1 MCKSTPVGQIG
12 NVLIQKCLEKVSTE
26 NNKTVAEI
34 KAIPQ
39 GKKRDIHDDITIV
52 VLDLTGQSK

>member
-1 MCKSTPVGQIG
+1 MC
-12 NVLIQKCLEKVSTE
+12 LQKAAKD
-26 NNKTVAEI
+26 NNKTIEQI

-52 VLDLTGQSK
+52 VMDLTNQVR